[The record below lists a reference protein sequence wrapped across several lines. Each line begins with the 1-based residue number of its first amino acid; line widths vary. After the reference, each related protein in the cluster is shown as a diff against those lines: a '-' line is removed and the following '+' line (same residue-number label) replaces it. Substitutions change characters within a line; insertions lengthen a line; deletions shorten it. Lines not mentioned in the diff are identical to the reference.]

1 MPLMLSQCEWRQT
14 TNRSQPQID
23 QLHRLLEIGVTVGL
37 AVLVVK
43 RCGERLE
50 ARAGHR
56 TIGKGY
62 RVSS

>member
-37 AVLVVK
+37 AVLVVNAVASAS
-43 RCGERLE
+43 RL
-50 ARAGHR
+50 ARL
-56 TIGKGY
+56 T
-62 RVSS
+62 